1 VSNPCKD
8 AEEDLIEL
16 LVSVEQLF
24 IHLRDGARTSYHRGM
39 QSKEHPSWSTAEYW
53 QGRFEKSDTP
63 WQLNVASTVLMEA
76 IGELESRGFSLEEKR
91 VLSPGCGR
99 GLDALE
105 VASKGA
111 RVLAVDWSATAVADL
126 KSRYEALRSS
136 CRGVVEVVAG
146 DFFAME
152 PQPVDLVLE
161 HTFFCALDPS
171 MRTVYAEKVAQWT
184 KPGGF
189 LVGNFFILGEELA
202 QALPGLSLTHSGEG
216 PPFASTVKE
225 LHGLL
230 LSNFEEVIV
239 RPAKNPDPDR
249 RPGMEWVG
257 IFRRR

>member
-1 VSNPCKD
+1 
-8 AEEDLIEL
+8 
-16 LVSVEQLF
+16 
-24 IHLRDGARTSYHRGM
+24 M
-39 QSKEHPSWSTAEYW
+39 QSTVSPSWSTAEYW

-76 IGELESRGFSLEEKR
+76 IGELESRGFSLGEKR
-91 VLSPGCGR
+91 ALSPGCGR

-105 VASKGA
+105 VASRGA
-111 RVLAVDWSATAVADL
+111 RVLAVDWSSTAVEDL

-136 CRGVVEVVAG
+136 CHGAVEVVAG

-152 PQPVDLVLE
+152 PQPVDIVIE
-161 HTFFCALDPS
+161 HTFFCAIDPS
-171 MRTVYAEKVAQWT
+171 MRKTYAEKIAQWT

-189 LVGNFFILGEELA
+189 LVGNFFVLGEEVVKT
-202 QALPGLSLTHSGEG
+202 LPGLSLTQRGEG

-230 LSNFEEVIV
+230 LPNFEEVV
-239 RPAKNPDPDR
+239 LRPAKNPDPDR
-249 RPGMEWVG
+249 RPEMEWVG